1 MIPDAHLQ
9 VLVSRDIS
17 PGRVVAWTLVRINV
31 NHLSVTFVFKHQA
44 SFIIP
49 DDLKI
54 WRCIA
59 RRILRIPIEKREIRR
74 LWQQTLCSVEN
85 RIPILRLEPV
95 CVVNIAR
102 YFLFL
107 RVQIPE
113 EYDRRQLAI
122 SHCLLPLRKS
132 LRVDK
137 QT

>member
-31 NHLSVTFVFKHQA
+31 NHLSVTFVFEHQA

-85 RIPILRLEPV
+85 RIPILRL
-95 CVVNIAR
+95 
-102 YFLFL
+102 
-107 RVQIPE
+107 
-113 EYDRRQLAI
+113 
-122 SHCLLPLRKS
+122 
-132 LRVDK
+132 
-137 QT
+137 